1 MHVRSGSGCLLSGP
15 PVPSQELSQGILVK
29 TLVSWLL
36 EGRAQREAGLTEQR
50 SPPAPGSGRITGLC
64 HLDPHGL
71 KSWSNWTITFFLFC
85 NRFFFVL

>member
-1 MHVRSGSGCLLSGP
+1 MHVRSGSGCLLSDP

-50 SPPAPGSGRITGLC
+50 SPPAPGSGRITGRC
-64 HLDPHGL
+64 QLDLHGL
-71 KSWSNWTITFFLFC
+71 KSWSNWTVTFFNL
-85 NRFFFVL
+85 